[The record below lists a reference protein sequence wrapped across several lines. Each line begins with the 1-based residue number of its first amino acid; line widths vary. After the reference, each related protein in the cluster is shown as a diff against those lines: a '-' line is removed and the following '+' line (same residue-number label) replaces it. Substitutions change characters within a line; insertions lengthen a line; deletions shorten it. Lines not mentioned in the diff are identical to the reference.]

1 MKCFVVEKNRPFP
14 LDVELI
20 GSVLRFRTG
29 TAVPAQDDQGSS
41 LENVVET
48 RGTYAV
54 TGISDAWRELDLE
67 GLRAHRH
74 FGDHACFMLYDAA
87 GANSDKVHQS
97 VFDAPFALFPAT
109 LTSKM
114 TSWEYHATVVQVFP
128 IISVLIPFADSPVS
142 DWAITINVCH
152 ADLVKAGSGIEV
164 SDRVERMTGEHF
176 FPRVKFSQSAID
188 VAPGGLVSVCFELVG
203 QDGQPITGREVDVYL
218 EATAGA
224 LSHGRR
230 RTVGGVGSVT
240 FRASDLIAGENA
252 KLKCGFKHFSGT
264 DDLEVRVA

>member
-1 MKCFVVEKNRPFP
+1 MKCFFVEKNRPFS
-14 LDVELI
+14 LDIEII

-29 TAVPAQDDQGSS
+29 TALLAQDVQDQD
-41 LENVVET
+41 LESIIET
-48 RGTYAV
+48 RGGYAV
-54 TGISDAWRELDLE
+54 TEFSEVWREVDME
-67 GLRAHRH
+67 GLRTHRH

-97 VFDAPFALFPAT
+97 VFDAPFAIFPAT

-128 IISVLIPFADSPVS
+128 LISVLIPFADSPVG
-142 DWAITINVCH
+142 DWAISVNVCH
-152 ADLVKAGSGIEV
+152 ADLVKAGLGIEL

-176 FPRVKFSQSAID
+176 FPRVQFSQSGID
-188 VAPGGLVSVCFELVG
+188 VTPGDQVQVSFELVG

-224 LSHGRR
+224 LSHSRR
-230 RTVGGVGSVT
+230 RTAGGSGSVS
-240 FRASDLIAGENA
+240 FRASDLVAGDTA

>member
-29 TAVPAQDDQGSS
+29 TAVPVQGEGSS
-41 LENVVET
+41 PENVIES
-48 RGTYAV
+48 RGAYAV
-54 TGISDAWRELDLE
+54 TNLSNDWREIDLE

-87 GANSDKVHQS
+87 AANSEKVHQS
-97 VFDAPFALFPAT
+97 IFDAPFALFPAT
-109 LTSKM
+109 FPSKM

-128 IISVLIPFADSPVS
+128 VISVLIPFADSPVS
-142 DWAITINVCH
+142 EWAITVNVCH
-152 ADLVKAGSGIEV
+152 ADLVKAESGIEL
-164 SDRVERMTGEHF
+164 SDRVQRMTGEHF
-176 FPRVKFSQSAID
+176 FPRIQFAQAAIEVTPD
-188 VAPGGLVSVCFELVG
+188 DQVQVSFELVG
-203 QDGQPITGREVDVYL
+203 QDGLAIADREVDVYL

-224 LSHGRR
+224 LSHSRC
-230 RTVGGVGSVT
+230 RTVGGTGLVF
-240 FRASDLIAGENA
+240 FRASDLVAGETA

-264 DDLEVRVA
+264 DDLEVRVV

>member
-29 TAVPAQDDQGSS
+29 TAVPVQGEGSS
-41 LENVVET
+41 PENVIES
-48 RGTYAV
+48 RGAYAV
-54 TGISDAWRELDLE
+54 TSLSNDWREIDLE

-87 GANSDKVHQS
+87 AANSEKVHQS
-97 VFDAPFALFPAT
+97 IFDAPFALFPAT
-109 LTSKM
+109 LPSKM

-128 IISVLIPFADSPVS
+128 VISVLIPFADSPVS
-142 DWAITINVCH
+142 EWAITANVCH
-152 ADLVKAGSGIEV
+152 ADLVKAESGIDL
-164 SDRVERMTGEHF
+164 SDRVQRMTGEHF
-176 FPRVKFSQSAID
+176 FPRIQFAQSTIE
-188 VAPGGLVSVCFELVG
+188 VAPGDQVQVSFELVG
-203 QDGQPITGREVDVYL
+203 QDGQPITDREVDVYL

-224 LSHGRR
+224 LSHSRR
-230 RTVGGVGSVT
+230 RTVGGRGLVF
-240 FRASDLIAGENA
+240 FRASDLVAGEAA

-264 DDLEVRVA
+264 DDLEVRVV